1 MKILTAENIKKS
13 YQTGEVTTEV
23 LKGISLDIEKGEF
36 ISVTGRSGS
45 GKSTLLYILSL
56 LDRPTSGKVH
66 FQGCD
71 TINFSTD
78 RDAKC
83 RLEHFG
89 FIFQDHALLPE
100 LTALENVMLPE
111 MVRLD
116 NWKSVRKKSIDI
128 LDKVGLGHRLNNYP
142 SQLSGGEKQR
152 VAVARAVANE
162 PDILFAD
169 EPTAS
174 LDSKRADEI
183 IDLICE
189 ANKDGITVIL
199 VTHGE
204 KHTKKADR
212 IIELKDGKIL
222 N

>member
-1 MKILTAENIKKS
+1 
-13 YQTGEVTTEV
+13 
-23 LKGISLDIEKGEF
+23 LD
-36 ISVTGRSGS
+36 S
-45 GKSTLLYILSL
+45 
-56 LDRPTSGKVH
+56 PTSGEVD

-71 TINFSTD
+71 TATFSSD
-78 RDAKC
+78 KEAKC
-83 RLEHFG
+83 RLENFG
-89 FIFQDHALLPE
+89 FIFQNHALLPE

-111 MVRLD
+111 MVRFN
-116 NWKSVRKKSIDI
+116 NWNAVRKKSVNI
-128 LDKVGLGHRLNNYP
+128 LEKVGLGNRLNNHP

-152 VAVARAVANE
+152 VAVARAIAND

-183 IDLICE
+183 IDLICK

-204 KHTKKADR
+204 KYTKKADR
-212 IIELKDGKIL
+212 VIELKDGKIIK
-222 N
+222 

>member
-1 MKILTAENIKKS
+1 MKILTAKNIKKS

-89 FIFQDHALLPE
+89 FIFQESCLITRTDRPRKRHA
-100 LTALENVMLPE
+100 AG
-111 MVRLD
+111 D
-116 NWKSVRKKSIDI
+116 
-128 LDKVGLGHRLNNYP
+128 
-142 SQLSGGEKQR
+142 GE
-152 VAVARAVANE
+152 A
-162 PDILFAD
+162 
-169 EPTAS
+169 
-174 LDSKRADEI
+174 
-183 IDLICE
+183 
-189 ANKDGITVIL
+189 G
-199 VTHGE
+199 
-204 KHTKKADR
+204 
-212 IIELKDGKIL
+212 
-222 N
+222 

>member
-1 MKILTAENIKKS
+1 MKILKAENIKKS
-13 YQTGEVTTEV
+13 YQTGEITTEV
-23 LKGISLDIEKGEF
+23 LKGINLDIEKGEF
-36 ISVTGRSGS
+36 ISITGRSGS

-66 FQGCD
+66 FEGCD
-71 TINFSTD
+71 TINFSSD

-111 MVRLD
+111 MVRLN

-128 LDKVGLGHRLNNYP
+128 LEKVGLGHRLNNYP

-152 VAVARAVANE
+152 VSVARAVANE

-169 EPTAS
+169 EPTAN

-183 IDLICE
+183 IDLICK
-189 ANKDGITVIL
+189 ANSDGITVIL

>member
-1 MKILTAENIKKS
+1 MNILKAKNIKKS
-13 YQTGEVTTEV
+13 YTTGQVTTEV
-23 LKGISLDIEKGEF
+23 LKGISLDIKQGEF
-36 ISVTGRSGS
+36 ISITGRSGS

-56 LDRPTSGKVH
+56 LDRPTSGEVD

-71 TINFSTD
+71 TITFSKD
-78 RDAKC
+78 KEAQC
-83 RLEHFG
+83 RLENFG
-89 FIFQDHALLPE
+89 FIFQNHALLPE

-111 MVRLD
+111 MVRFD
-116 NWKSVRKKSIDI
+116 NWKRVRQKSIDI
-128 LDKVGLGHRLNNYP
+128 LEKVGLGERLNNHP

-152 VAVARAVANE
+152 VAVARAIANE

-183 IDLICE
+183 IDLICK
-189 ANKDGITVIL
+189 ANKEGITVIL

-204 KHTKKADR
+204 KYTRKADR
-212 IIELKDGKIL
+212 VIELKDGKIIE
-222 N
+222 